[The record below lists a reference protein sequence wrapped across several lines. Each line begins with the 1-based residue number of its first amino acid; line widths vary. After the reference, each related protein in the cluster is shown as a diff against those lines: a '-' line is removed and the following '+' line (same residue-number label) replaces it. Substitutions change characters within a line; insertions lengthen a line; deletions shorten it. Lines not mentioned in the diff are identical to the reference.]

1 MLAGKLP
8 TSSSLPVSRCSTQL
22 PFVPSAHIRAP
33 VACEQHQRRRLD
45 VCMHA
50 ASADVELKEKK
61 DTKGAGKDKVVEEDV
76 GPHPQ
81 PSSREVE
88 GFLSQLVNHT
98 DIAEM
103 SLQVGSFELKVK
115 RSIGG
120 AAAAAA
126 SAAAAPQTVVIKEAP
141 PPPPQ
146 PLDTVKTMD
155 ESMDESLVYVSSPK
169 VGIFTRGKYAGGKRV
184 GKGNVANKGDQ
195 LKKGQTLGYVEQLGT
210 YVPVEAPQAGEVVDF
225 LVEEGAP
232 VEYKQTIVEMA
243 PFFGGHIIG
252 DSKYA

>member
-1 MLAGKLP
+1 MHTPITLP
-8 TSSSLPVSRCSTQL
+8 LLPPRSQ
-22 PFVPSAHIRAP
+22 
-33 VACEQHQRRRLD
+33 
-45 VCMHA
+45 
-50 ASADVELKEKK
+50 VE
-61 DTKGAGKDKVVEEDV
+61 
-76 GPHPQ
+76 
-81 PSSREVE
+81 S
-88 GFLSQLVNHT
+88 FLSQLVNHT

-103 SLQVGSFELKVK
+103 NLQVGSFELRVK

-120 AAAAAA
+120 AAAAA
-126 SAAAAPQTVVIKEAP
+126 AAAAPQTVVIKEAP
-141 PPPPQ
+141 PPPQ
-146 PLDTVKTMD
+146 PLDSVKSMD

-169 VGIFTRGKYAGGKRV
+169 VGIFTRGKYVGGKRV